1 MRLKWTLALAITLT
15 LAGCNGRRDDENAID
30 TNDANVMNV
39 PEELPIETGPLND
52 SQTPPNAD
60 AAENKASPPQI
71 SDEQQIQDDA
81 DATGMTSRLPDETE
95 TPLPALD
102 SAAKDHPSVD
112 HGSGNV
118 ASLN

>member
-1 MRLKWTLALAITLT
+1 MRLKWTLTLVVTLA
-15 LAGCNGRRDDENAID
+15 LAGCNGRRDDENAND
-30 TNDANVMNV
+30 ANDANVMNV
-39 PEELPIETGPLND
+39 PEEVPIDTAPLNA
-52 SQTPPNAD
+52 SQIPSNAG
-60 AAENKASPPQI
+60 AAATKASPPQI

-95 TPLPALD
+95 MPLPALD

-118 ASLN
+118 ASPN